1 MEPQWKNAMAGTI
14 FFWSAGAVL
23 SLLSLPILII
33 IALIIHLQYRIRKFA
48 HIPSPKMKPHWSS
61 YIFGHANQM
70 DKVRTGEETIHE
82 RTLIWIRETGP
93 VMVVHVISRSMILFA
108 TKESV
113 KEFVTSGRHF
123 KTPAVYQ
130 KLHTVL
136 AERFL
141 GNGLVVEHTD
151 HIWAARRNLFNPAFH
166 RSYLRLSMDQFNRS
180 TNDLIR
186 HMARKADGK
195 TRVRMLDELSKVT
208 MDVIAKVGFNF
219 DCGSFTNEHSEFN
232 GAVKTALKGY
242 SFFLR
247 NPWQKYSFKA
257 ETIAHKKKV
266 QSSIKL
272 LRQTGEQ
279 IVKDRIENMKKG
291 ETGSPNDILSYIL
304 KATNGLTD
312 KSFGMTEVV
321 DEFVTFFV
329 AGMETSANTLSTV
342 FLHLHQNKDVM
353 ERLQQEVKTVIGERT
368 SIKFEDLGKLEY
380 MGAVIKE
387 TLRATPPIGGTGRVS
402 SNDVVVNGYL
412 IPKGSEVIITVCIE
426 NMEEYFPDP
435 NDFKPERFLQ
445 QTIEA
450 NTWVPF
456 MVGPRSCIGQQ
467 FAMME
472 MKVILA
478 RLLQTFNFE
487 WLPEQSTKITEE
499 TTMKLADGALH
510 YIRLLDGVTVDE

>member
-1 MEPQWKNAMAGTI
+1 
-14 FFWSAGAVL
+14 
-23 SLLSLPILII
+23 
-33 IALIIHLQYRIRKFA
+33 
-48 HIPSPKMKPHWSS
+48 MKPHWSS

-70 DKVRTGEETIHE
+70 DKVRTGEETMDE

-93 VMVVHVISRSMILFA
+93 VMVVHVFSRSMILFA

-166 RSYLRLSMDQFNRS
+166 RSYLRLSMDQFNCS

-195 TRVRMLDELSKVT
+195 TTVRMLDELSKVT

-247 NPWQKYSFKA
+247 NPLQ
-257 ETIAHKKKV
+257 
-266 QSSIKL
+266 KL

-342 FLHLHQNKDVM
+342 FMHLHQNKDVM

-387 TLRATPPIGGTGRVS
+387 TLRASPPIGGTGRVS

-412 IPKGSEVIITVCIE
+412 IPKGSEVIITICIE
-426 NMEEYFPDP
+426 KMEEYFPDP
-435 NDFKPERFLQ
+435 NNFNPERFLQ
-445 QTIEA
+445 QTII
-450 NTWVPF
+450 VLR
-456 MVGPRSCIGQQ
+456 RSSTIGLQQ
-467 FAMME
+467 Y
-472 MKVILA
+472 K
-478 RLLQTFNFE
+478 
-487 WLPEQSTKITEE
+487 QSSGK
-499 TTMKLADGALH
+499 
-510 YIRLLDGVTVDE
+510 